1 MDEEKGIGNIIFYVI
16 AAIIAIVSSI
26 KKKKNL
32 PEGAGDMPQRE
43 KKPGGFPDD
52 MFDDDEEPVY
62 QEEYQE
68 EYRAE
73 PVRQPIPVPVYSAAE
88 GTYEE
93 PLAPKFSGEG
103 VSSLDHIETERRFEE
118 LLRETA
124 TIYDTKE
131 AEIYDYDTVD
141 DGEFTLVEEFDARK
155 AVIWSE
161 IIARREY

>member
-1 MDEEKGIGNIIFYVI
+1 MEDEKGIGNIIFYVI

-32 PEGAGDMPQRE
+32 PEGAGDLPPGE
-43 KKPGGFPDD
+43 NKPGGFPDD

-62 QEEYQE
+62 RE
-68 EYRAE
+68 EYRDE

-103 VSSLDHIETERRFEE
+103 VSSLDHIETARRFEE
-118 LLRETA
+118 LMKETA
-124 TIYDTKE
+124 TSYHFQE
-131 AEIYDYDTVD
+131 AE
-141 DGEFTLVEEFDARK
+141 L
-155 AVIWSE
+155 
-161 IIARREY
+161 

>member
-1 MDEEKGIGNIIFYVI
+1 MEDERGIGNIIFYVI

-32 PEGAGDMPQRE
+32 PEGGSGLPPGE
-43 KKPGGFPDD
+43 EKPGGFPDD
-52 MFDDDEEPVY
+52 MFDDEPEPVYSEEYMEEPVK
-62 QEEYQE
+62 QI
-68 EYRAE
+68 A
-73 PVRQPIPVPVYSAAE
+73 VVPEYSAME

-103 VSSLDHIETERRFEE
+103 ISSLDHIETERRFEE

-131 AEIYDYDTVD
+131 AELYDYDTVD
-141 DGEFTLVEEFDARK
+141 DGEFTLDEEFDARK

>member
-1 MDEEKGIGNIIFYVI
+1 MDDDKGIGNIIFYVI
-16 AAIIAIVSSI
+16 AAIIAVVSSF

-32 PEGAGDMPQRE
+32 PEGGGGLP
-43 KKPGGFPDD
+43 PGEERPVGFPDD
-52 MFDDDEEPVY
+52 MFEDEEEPAY
-62 QEEYQE
+62 RE
-68 EYRAE
+68 EYRDE
-73 PVRQPIPVPVYSAAE
+73 PVRPPVNVPVYSAGE

-103 VSSLDHIETERRFEE
+103 ISALDHIETERRFEE
-118 LLRETA
+118 LLRESA

-131 AEIYDYDTVD
+131 AELYDYETVD
-141 DGEFTLVEEFDARK
+141 DGEFTLDEEFDARK

>member
-1 MDEEKGIGNIIFYVI
+1 MDDDKGIGNIIFYVI

-26 KKKKNL
+26 KKKKNVPQGGGGL
-32 PEGAGDMPQRE
+32 PQGDE
-43 KKPGGFPDD
+43 KPGRFPDD
-52 MFDDDEEPVY
+52 MFDDEEEPAY
-62 QEEYQE
+62 RE
-68 EYRAE
+68 EYRDE
-73 PVRQPIPVPVYSAAE
+73 PVRPPILVPEYSARE

-103 VSSLDHIETERRFEE
+103 ISSLDHIETERRFEE

-124 TIYDTKE
+124 TIYETKE
-131 AEIYDYDTVD
+131 ADLYDYDTID
-141 DGEFTLVEEFDARK
+141 DGEFTLDEEFDARK